1 MTLNE
6 LIKDSETLL
15 NKYKNDKINND
26 NEIFNCIVELNIKIN
41 KLINDVTTLSND
53 VELLKSQIN
62 NE

>member
-6 LIKDSETLL
+6 LITDSETLL
-15 NKYKNDKINND
+15 NKYKNNKINND

-41 KLINDVTTLSND
+41 KLINDVTTLSDD

>member
-15 NKYKNDKINND
+15 NKYKNNKINND